1 MTMKII
7 ELLEREYLNR
17 YRKRELLILRAILL
31 YYRDP
36 NFRVVVLIQY
46 ASKGKN
52 LRLRQFCCKKLSVK
66 YGVFTSKDAII
77 GRNLKVEHFNGLVIG
92 SGAII
97 GDNCTLYQQVT
108 IGQKDNK
115 YPIIG
120 NNVVVY
126 AGAKVLGH
134 IKVGN
139 NAIIG
144 ANAVIINDVPEYG
157 IAVGVPARVINNKGE

>member
-36 NFRVVVLIQY
+36 NFRVVVLIHY

-52 LRLRQFCCKKLSVK
+52 LRLRQFC
-66 YGVFTSKDAII
+66 SKDAII

-144 ANAVIINDVPEYG
+144 ANAVIIDDVPEYG